1 MEQYLL
7 ICRKGETMNKIFAE
21 GNKGG
26 DFIEI
31 TCLENDRVYLR
42 VGSCCVTTID
52 SVVPVEFLTG
62 VLTEVMLEHDNNIY
76 SVIDSFGWSQEYKD
90 ELKEKVSEY

>member
-26 DFIEI
+26 DFIEM
-31 TCLENDRVYLR
+31 TLLENGRVYLR

-62 VLTEVMLEHDNNIY
+62 VLTEAMLSNGNSIHT
-76 SVIDSFGWSQEYKD
+76 VIDSLIWSQEYKD